1 MIRQPQTLADHLV
14 YNMTSADNGLFFMP
28 MINTGTIA
36 HTNLIQEDVVIITF
50 VDGSE
55 LCLART
61 PNGKYVTPVLY
72 NHSQELI
79 TQN

>member
-1 MIRQPQTLADHLV
+1 MIHQPQTLADQLV
-14 YNMTSADNGLFFMP
+14 YNLTSADNGLFYMP
-28 MINTGTIA
+28 MIHMATID
-36 HTNLIQEDVVIITF
+36 HTNLIREDVVLITF

>member
-1 MIRQPQTLADHLV
+1 MIHQPQTLADHLV
-14 YNMTSADNGLFFMP
+14 YNLTSADNGLFYMP
-28 MINTGTIA
+28 MIHMATID
-36 HTNLIQEDVVIITF
+36 HTNIIRDNVVLITF

-61 PNGKYVTPVLY
+61 SNGKYVTPVLY

>member
-1 MIRQPQTLADHLV
+1 MIHQPQTLADHLV
-14 YNMTSADNGLFFMP
+14 YNLTSADNGLFYMP
-28 MINTGTIA
+28 MIHMATID
-36 HTNLIQEDVVIITF
+36 HTNIIREDVVLITF

-72 NHSQELI
+72 SHSQELI

>member
-1 MIRQPQTLADHLV
+1 M
-14 YNMTSADNGLFFMP
+14 
-28 MINTGTIA
+28 GTIA
-36 HTNLIQEDVVIITF
+36 HTNLIRDNVVVITF
-50 VDGSE
+50 IDGSE

-61 PNGKYVTPVLY
+61 ANGKYVTPVLY